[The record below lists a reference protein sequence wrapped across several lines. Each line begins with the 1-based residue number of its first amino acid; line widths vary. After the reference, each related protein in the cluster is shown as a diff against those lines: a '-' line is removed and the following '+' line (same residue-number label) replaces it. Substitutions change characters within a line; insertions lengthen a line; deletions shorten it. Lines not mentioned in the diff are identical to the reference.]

1 MASKL
6 SSSLKTDLPA
16 LAELLRSKGRGKD
29 TVLAHI
35 TPKEAALL
43 KRRGGR
49 GSVNPYTGLLEFED
63 DIYDAGGDMGAV
75 APQSPVYDVIQPG
88 GTFTQYDPGT
98 GFEQQYAPGGDAYVP
113 SAPTYQLADY
123 GGGGGGGGDYTEYVQ
138 QPSQVVSGT
147 FGQDMPLYNQQ
158 TGQALSPAEV
168 AAQNANLYPGGELPP
183 AGYGTIYSGGQAAY
197 APEENLDAY
206 AQYKT
211 LSEEDQKKVEEES
224 KKSGKSWW
232 ETLAALAAAG
242 LIGLGLTKKQQQAG
256 TQAAQQA
263 QQAADKI
270 QQIAVPYQKLGTGL
284 YQSAQRGELSAAN
297 QQVVNAARAQAAQ
310 NIQRRGGVGVLQYA
324 NSIAD
329 LTDRLLQSQFNQGLA
344 VSQIG
349 DNYALQA
356 INAGLSGNQAV
367 NQANSQFYT
376 QLAQLLG
383 PTILTAAGGTAPTA
397 AQRPTGIGQG

>member
-6 SSSLKTDLPA
+6 TSSLKADLPA

-29 TVLAHI
+29 TMLAHI

-43 KRRGGR
+43 KRRGGS
-49 GSVNPYTGLLEFED
+49 GSVNPYTGLPEFED
-63 DIYDAGGDMGAV
+63 SGDTYDYS
-75 APQSPVYDVIQPG
+75 APADVSPVYDVIQPE
-88 GTFTQYDPGT
+88 GTFTQFDPGT
-98 GFEQQYAPGGDAYVP
+98 GYEQQYAPGGGGYAPLAYDA
-113 SAPTYQLADY
+113 
-123 GGGGGGGGDYTEYVQ
+123 GGGGGDYPDYIQ

-147 FGQDMPLYNQQ
+147 FGQDMPYYSP
-158 TGQALSPAEV
+158 TGEAMNAAEV
-168 AAQNANLYPGGELPP
+168 ARAFPNLYPGGEEQP
-183 AGYGTIYSGGQAAY
+183 AGYGTIYSQGKSAY

-242 LIGLGLTKKQQQAG
+242 AIGLGLANRQNKAG
-256 TQAAQQA
+256 TQATQQA
-263 QQAADKI
+263 EQAK
-270 QQIAVPYQKLGTGL
+270 QQIQTIAMPYQVRGSNLMR
-284 YQSAQRGELSAAN
+284 SAEQGQLSAAN
-297 QQVVNAARAQAAQ
+297 QQTVNAARAQAAQ
-310 NIQRRGGVGVLQYA
+310 NIRRRGGVGVLQYA

-356 INAGLSGNQAV
+356 INTGLSGNQAV

-383 PTILTAAGGTAPTA
+383 PTILTAAGGTSPTA

>member
-6 SSSLKTDLPA
+6 TSSLKADLPA

-29 TVLAHI
+29 TMLAHI

-43 KRRGGR
+43 KRRGGS
-49 GSVNPYTGLLEFED
+49 GSVNPYTGLPEFED
-63 DIYDAGGDMGAV
+63 SGDYDYS
-75 APQSPVYDVIQPG
+75 APADVSPVYDVIQPG

-98 GFEQQYAPGGDAYVP
+98 GFEQQYAPGGNAYVP

-123 GGGGGGGGDYTEYVQ
+123 GGGGGGGGEDYVQ
-138 QPSQVVSGT
+138 QPSQIVSGT

-158 TGQALSPAEV
+158 TGQPLTAAEV
-168 AAQNANLYPGGELPP
+168 AAQNADLYPGGELPP
-183 AGYGTIYSGGQAAY
+183 AGYGTIYSRGIGAY
-197 APEENLDAY
+197 APQEDLDAY

-256 TQAAQQA
+256 TQATEQAKQAAQQIQTIA
-263 QQAADKI
+263 Q
-270 QQIAVPYQKLGTGL
+270 PYQVRGSNLMR
-284 YQSAQRGELSAAN
+284 SAEQGQLSAAN
-297 QQVVNAARAQAAQ
+297 QQTVNAARAQAAQ
-310 NIQRRGGVGVLQYA
+310 NIRRRGGVGVLQYA

-356 INAGLSGNQAV
+356 IQTGLSGNQAV
-367 NQANSQFYT
+367 NQANSQFYN

-383 PTILTAAGGTAPTA
+383 PTILTAAGGTSPTA